1 VRAAEREENDPPRQR
16 AEQAESD
23 GSIKLKSA
31 PCDPFRAPFPL
42 FDLKRSQRDRI
53 SSPVVVRQ
61 QQSMSTLIRHGP
73 RLDVPTRVNPRPAH
87 KARPCCPW
95 PSPFAFG
102 HLARAAARRAAITSR
117 AQRCLR
123 PRESGDADRFIGK
136 KGDDSGRARCGRRRD
151 NAGRVT
157 GVGPAA
163 GAATPASQP
172 GFLTAHCVGGGDAS
186 ADLGDDCC
194 RPP

>member
-1 VRAAEREENDPPRQR
+1 MRAAEREENDPPRQR

-87 KARPCCPW
+87 KARPCCRPGRPHSRSAIW
-95 PSPFAFG
+95 LEQQRAELQLLPVLSAVYARG
-102 HLARAAARRAAITSR
+102 RAAMQTGSSGRRATTPAGLVAAVGVTTPVASLAWVQLQAR
-117 AQRCLR
+117 QRR
-123 PRESGDADRFIGK
+123 PRSPV
-136 KGDDSGRARCGRRRD
+136 S
-151 NAGRVT
+151 
-157 GVGPAA
+157 
-163 GAATPASQP
+163 
-172 GFLTAHCVGGGDAS
+172 
-186 ADLGDDCC
+186 
-194 RPP
+194 

>member
-1 VRAAEREENDPPRQR
+1 MRAAEREENDPPRQR

-73 RLDVPTRVNPRPAH
+73 RLDVPTRVNPRPAQS
-87 KARPCCPW
+87 AQGSAVLPLAVPIRVRPFGSSSSA
-95 PSPFAFG
+95 PSCNYFPCSALSTPEG
-102 HLARAAARRAAITSR
+102 ERRCRQVHREEGRRLRQGS
-117 AQRCLR
+117 LR
-123 PRESGDADRFIGK
+123 P
-136 KGDDSGRARCGRRRD
+136 
-151 NAGRVT
+151 
-157 GVGPAA
+157 
-163 GAATPASQP
+163 
-172 GFLTAHCVGGGDAS
+172 
-186 ADLGDDCC
+186 
-194 RPP
+194 